1 MKTREAFE
9 SKSNKET
16 SWLMCIKLKR
26 SHTPEGGT
34 AGLSSPLCHAAA
46 VFCLSVIQ
54 NLSEDIIVPEGDEAY
69 SV

>member
-1 MKTREAFE
+1 
-9 SKSNKET
+9 
-16 SWLMCIKLKR
+16 MCIKLKR

-54 NLSEDIIVPEGDEAY
+54 NLSEDIIVPEGDEEY